1 MKNGRLGEDV
11 KYVEPRSSP
20 TCCEKFGQWIKDN
33 LLLVLIIIGV
43 VLALLI
49 GFLLKEHSSHDFTKR
64 EVYYISFPGVLFLN
78 MLKMLI
84 IPLIVTSVVAG
95 LATLDVSTA
104 GRMGWRTVLY
114 YFCTTILAVILGIIL
129 VVAIH
134 PGKGNPDDMVRSGQ
148 SKQVKAEDAF
158 MDLLRNIFPPNLIG
172 ATMEKY
178 KTFEPEV
185 EDPGE
190 TTLNATNGTA
200 DNDAM
205 LLIMSDAPKGGM
217 VSGMNVLGIIVFS
230 IALGVTIAKMGELG
244 TPLVI
249 WFVALNEAVMRI
261 VWIVMWY
268 SPIGIMFLV
277 LGRVL
282 GMDDWATVAGQLGM
296 YCVTVITGLL
306 IHGLIVLPLAYLI
319 FARKNPIKFLLNVLP
334 ALLTAFGTASSSATL
349 PLTTKNLEENN
360 NIDKRVTRFVL
371 PIGATINMDGT
382 ALYEAVAAIFVAQYN
397 DISLDAGQVITISIT
412 ATIASIGAAGIPQ
425 AGLVTMVIVFTAVG
439 LPLEDIALILSVDI
453 ILDRIRTMINVEG
466 DSIGAGIVAK
476 MAKKQLD
483 EYDQHDLAHEMT
495 PLQSGLTPN
504 TENAPPRYDETLK
517 DKKWNKPS
525 SSWNENA
532 GCEIQN
538 RYRISSKHHTSEDI
552 QENQGLKHSN
562 SEDSHYTDKLQKL
575 KVHGKC
581 KLNCTEKDLDCYA
594 KETDQ
599 PPLLRFKASQDLDT
613 SAIPVVHP
621 PKMISASL
629 CDKLRKTLEVMEKQK
644 VLHIVDE
651 PPDWVN
657 SMVVVEKPKTG
668 KPHICLDPRDL
679 KKAIK

>member
-349 PLTTKNLEENN
+349 PVTIRCLETKARL
-360 NIDKRVTRFVL
+360 DKRVTQFVL
-371 PIGATINMDGT
+371 PVGATINMDGT
-382 ALYEAVAAIFVAQYN
+382 ALYEAVAAIFIAQVYGYDL
-397 DISLDAGQVITISIT
+397 DIGGYITISIT
-412 ATIASIGAAGIPQ
+412 ATLASIGAAGIPE
-425 AGLVTMVIVFTAVG
+425 AGLVTMVIVLTAVG
-439 LPLEDIALILSVDI
+439 LPAEGVTLII
-453 ILDRIRTMINVEG
+453 IIDWLIDRIRTTVNVFG
-466 DSIGAGIVAK
+466 DSVGAGI
-476 MAKKQLD
+476 
-483 EYDQHDLAHEMT
+483 
-495 PLQSGLTPN
+495 
-504 TENAPPRYDETLK
+504 
-517 DKKWNKPS
+517 
-525 SSWNENA
+525 
-532 GCEIQN
+532 IN
-538 RYRISSKHHTSEDI
+538 RYT
-552 QENQGLKHSN
+552 
-562 SEDSHYTDKLQKL
+562 
-575 KVHGKC
+575 
-581 KLNCTEKDLDCYA
+581 
-594 KETDQ
+594 
-599 PPLLRFKASQDLDT
+599 LRDF
-613 SAIPVVHP
+613 
-621 PKMISASL
+621 
-629 CDKLRKTLEVMEKQK
+629 EKQEEEQF
-644 VLHIVDE
+644 HGVD
-651 PPDWVN
+651 
-657 SMVVVEKPKTG
+657 
-668 KPHICLDPRDL
+668 
-679 KKAIK
+679 AIEMGEGRYTADNEGFTKDELMNPL